1 MKITELKNYIAS
13 GKLDEKLVELY
24 GENELAAQKDRY
36 LGVAE
41 DALKLYG
48 DREAMLFSAPGRTE
62 VGGNHT
68 DHQLGSVLAA
78 SLNLDCIA
86 VVIPTDDHIVRYCA
100 KGFEVRPVDLHDL
113 EIHKEEKNSTEALIR
128 GVAAGLAKRGYSCG
142 GFEAFAESN
151 VIPGGGM
158 SSSAA
163 FEVLLGTI
171 QNVIYND
178 GKVSAQDIAKI
189 GQFAENEYFMKPSG
203 LLDQMACSVGSFA
216 AIDFAD
222 KENPV
227 VEKVPFNPA
236 DYGFDLVLTDVKASH
251 ADLSDE
257 YGLIPQEMRQVAAV
271 LGKEVLGQ
279 TSVEEVIAH
288 VNEIRE
294 KCGDR
299 AFLRA
304 YHYVN
309 ETRRAKDEAAALK
322 AGDIKQF
329 LKLVRESGHSSY
341 MYLQNINV
349 PGETKRQPVAVALAL
364 SEAVIGEDGAY
375 RVHGGGFAGTIQAF
389 VKKETTAKYIE
400 TMESAFGK
408 GCCYTLRIRD
418 CGGIRIA

>member
-1 MKITELKNYIAS
+1 MKISELAS
-13 GKLDEKLVELY
+13 SLQAGQLDQKLIELY
-24 GENELAAQKDRY
+24 GEEELASEKERY
-36 LGVAE
+36 LGVIENAQR
-41 DALKLYG
+41 LYG
-48 DREAMLFSAPGRTE
+48 DHEAMIFSAPGRTE

-86 VVIPTDDHIVRYCA
+86 VVIPTEEKIVRYSA
-100 KGFEVRPVDLHDL
+100 KGFEVRPVDMNDL
-113 EIHKEEKNSTEALIR
+113 SIHKEEKNSTEALIR
-128 GVAAGLAKRGYSCG
+128 GVGAGLAKRGYACG

-236 DYGFDLVLTDVKASH
+236 DYGYDLVLTDVKASH

-257 YGLIPQEMRQVAAV
+257 YGLIPAEMKKVAAV
-271 LGKEVLGQ
+271 LGKEVLGP
-279 TSVEEVIAH
+279 TSVEEIIAH
-288 VNEIRE
+288 VGEIRE

-304 YHYVN
+304 FHYAN
-309 ETRRAKDEAAALK
+309 ETKRAKAEAAALK
-322 AGDIKQF
+322 AKDIQEF
-329 LKLVRESGHSSY
+329 LKLVRESGHSSW

-349 PGETKRQPVAVALAL
+349 PGETAKQPVAVALAL
-364 SEAVIGEDGAY
+364 SDAVIGEDGAY

-389 VKKETTAKYIE
+389 VKKETTPKYIA
-400 TMESAFGK
+400 TMESTFGK
-408 GCCYTLRIRD
+408 GCCYTLRIRN
-418 CGGIRIA
+418 CGGVRIA

>member
-1 MKITELKNYIAS
+1 MKIS
-13 GKLDEKLVELY
+13 GLAANLQAGQFDQKLIELY
-24 GENELAAQKDRY
+24 GEEALANEKERY
-36 LGVAE
+36 LRVIENAQR
-41 DALKLYG
+41 LYG
-48 DREAMLFSAPGRTE
+48 DHEGMIFSAPGRTE

-86 VVIPTDDHIVRYCA
+86 VVIPTEDMIVRYSA
-100 KGFEVRPVDLHDL
+100 KGFEVRPIDMNDLS
-113 EIHKEEKNSTEALIR
+113 IHKEEKNSTEALIR
-128 GVAAGLAKRGYSCG
+128 GVGAGLAKRGYACG
-142 GFEAFAESN
+142 GFKAFAESD

-171 QNVIYND
+171 QNIIYND
-178 GKVSAQDIAKI
+178 GKISAQDVAKI

-222 KENPV
+222 KENPI
-227 VEKVPFNPA
+227 VERIPFNPA
-236 DYGFDLVLTDVKASH
+236 DYGYDLVLTDVKASH

-257 YGLIPQEMRQVAAV
+257 YSLIPLEMKKVAAV

-279 TSVEEVIAH
+279 TSVEEIIAH
-288 VNEIRE
+288 IAEIRK

-304 YHYVN
+304 FHYAN
-309 ETRRAKDEAAALK
+309 ETIRAKAEATALK
-322 AGDIKQF
+322 DKNIQEF
-329 LKLVRESGHSSY
+329 LKLVRESGHSSW

-349 PGETKRQPVAVALAL
+349 PGETVKQPVAVALAL
-364 SEAVIGEDGAY
+364 SDAVIGEDGAY

-389 VKKETTAKYIE
+389 VKKETTQKYIA
-400 TMESAFGK
+400 TMESAFGD
-408 GCCYTLRIRD
+408 GCCYTLRIRN

>member
-1 MKITELKNYIAS
+1 MRMKITELEKYIED
-13 GKLDEKLVELY
+13 GRLDDKLIELY
-24 GENELAAQKDRY
+24 GKEELNAAKERY
-36 LGVAE
+36 LNVAE
-41 DALKLYG
+41 NAARLYG
-48 DREAMLFSAPGRTE
+48 DHEAMIFSAPGRTE

-86 VVIPTDDHIVRYCA
+86 VVIPTDDDIVRYSA
-100 KGFEVRPVDLHDL
+100 KGFEVRPVSVKDL

-128 GVAAGLAKRGYSCG
+128 GVAAGLAKRGYTCG

-171 QNVIYND
+171 QNVVYND

-227 VEKVPFNPA
+227 VEKVPFNPS
-236 DYGFDLVLTDVKASH
+236 DYGYDLVLTDVKASH

-257 YGLIPQEMRQVAAV
+257 YGLIPTEMKEVAAV
-271 LGKEVLGQ
+271 LGKEVLGNA
-279 TSVEEVIAH
+279 TVEDVLSH
-288 VNEIRE
+288 VQEIRE
-294 KCGDR
+294 ACGDR

-309 ETRRAKDEAAALK
+309 ETRRAKKEAAALK
-322 AGDIKQF
+322 DGDIKEF
-329 LKLVRESGHSSY
+329 LKLVRESGHSSW

-349 PGETKRQPVAVALAL
+349 PGETRKQRCWP
-364 SEAVIGEDGAY
+364 I
-375 RVHGGGFAGTIQAF
+375 
-389 VKKETTAKYIE
+389 
-400 TMESAFGK
+400 
-408 GCCYTLRIRD
+408 
-418 CGGIRIA
+418 